1 MFDLGCEKCGGS
13 GELLANLP
21 GNILARVCIPCRND
35 AFAWIASTDT
45 FKRCI
50 AWSMQYE
57 AKLFKDYDSALKIS
71 QSWIKEEE
79 EVRRILQRWLNAQKI
94 MPDSPL
100 DFEED
105 FGEGI

>member
-1 MFDLGCEKCGGS
+1 
-13 GELLANLP
+13 
-21 GNILARVCIPCRND
+21 
-35 AFAWIASTDT
+35 
-45 FKRCI
+45 
-50 AWSMQYE
+50 MQYE

-94 MPDSPL
+94 MPDGPI
-100 DFEED
+100 DFGED